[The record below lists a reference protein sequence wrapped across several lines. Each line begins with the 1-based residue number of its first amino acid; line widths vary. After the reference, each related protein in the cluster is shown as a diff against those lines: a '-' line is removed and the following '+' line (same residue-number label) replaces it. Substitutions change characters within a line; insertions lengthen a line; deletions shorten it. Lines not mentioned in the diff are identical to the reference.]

1 LEGLGL
7 PVELVPRWRSLEYVS
22 TEFSTRIPLLCVLI
36 AEVNQVKDG
45 LLYQCQIT
53 EDNCAGCTENYEAYS
68 ESKGRLVS
76 KKNIFVRHIFY

>member
-1 LEGLGL
+1 MEGLGL

-53 EDNCAGCTENYEAYS
+53 EDNCAGCTENYVWVKKAVRGSVSAYVAI
-68 ESKGRLVS
+68 R
-76 KKNIFVRHIFY
+76 F